1 MRATRTRPTGG
12 SPQNRT
18 VHPPRTEAF
27 LWDMLTFERLM
38 TGPITHLI
46 YWAGLAIIA
55 VIGFGIAG
63 GAIGLMLR
71 DFSIQGVALA
81 IPVLVV
87 GFLVTAA
94 MLMIWRG
101 MCEFY
106 LAVIRIAD
114 DLRAIR
120 ESTVAAAPPKSEPA
134 APPAGPATGG
144 FDV

>member
-1 MRATRTRPTGG
+1 
-12 SPQNRT
+12 
-18 VHPPRTEAF
+18 
-27 LWDMLTFERLM
+27 MLTFERLM

-63 GAIGLMLR
+63 GAIGLLFR

-81 IPVLVV
+81 IPVFVV
-87 GFLVTAA
+87 GVLVTLA
-94 MLMIWRG
+94 MIMIWRG

-120 ESTVAAAPPKSEPA
+120 EATVTAAPPEPA
-134 APPAGPATGG
+134 TPPAGPLVGG
-144 FDV
+144 LDR